1 MHAMISIFYV
11 THPDADCAK
20 RITSALLGQRL
31 IACANIFPMESAYWW
46 EGAVQQDGEWVSILK
61 TRLDLEQALEQAILA
76 IHPYETPCVMR
87 FEAKANAAYEEWVA
101 ASCVAAIGATPMPL
115 KKI

>member
-20 RITSALLGQRL
+20 RITSALLEQRL

-46 EGAVQQDGEWVSILK
+46 EGALAQEGEWVSILK
-61 TRLDLEQALEQAILA
+61 TLPNLEQAVEQAVMAL
-76 IHPYETPCVMR
+76 HPYQTPCIVR
-87 FEAKANAAYEEWVA
+87 WEARANAAYEQWV
-101 ASCVAAIGATPMPL
+101 SSGCFSR
-115 KKI
+115 